1 MYGFLLVRFILGEI
15 GAHFEFLIM
24 SGKRA
29 YFKVDRGEEFCYWAK
44 SKVSARTGI
53 VFIPEIFF

>member
-29 YFKVDRGEEFCYWAK
+29 YFKVDRGEEFCY
-44 SKVSARTGI
+44 
-53 VFIPEIFF
+53 